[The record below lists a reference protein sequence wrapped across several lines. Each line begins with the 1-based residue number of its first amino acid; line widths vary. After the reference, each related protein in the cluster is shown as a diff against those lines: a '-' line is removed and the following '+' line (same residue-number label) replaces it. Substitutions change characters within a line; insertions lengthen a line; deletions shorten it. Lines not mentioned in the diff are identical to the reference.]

1 MRFRFPAKLR
11 AITAAVMGC
20 SGFLLAIYP
29 EVRAQVPSL
38 QKALTGSSGSK
49 AEAEKPDDVRKRIE
63 GWQQEAREQLNRL
76 ESGGATVALPDG
88 ITASDLDTRRRDLEQ
103 MVVICR
109 AWLKDFDNPK
119 EARENGEK
127 ARVEDAAWTG
137 FKEAPPYSILMLDD
151 LLNERDAIKAKLT
164 SNESS
169 LANLERILSSIVTET
184 KANEEQVSQAMLAVQ
199 KPANGKVEAAKW
211 KLEAAKATSRIL
223 AARAGYLQD
232 GCDTY
237 RERVAATKAELSLV
251 ERKIKTASP
260 HARMT
265 DADLEKVEKASNERK
280 AVLEKETAAAS
291 KRMKSALATRTQA
304 QTAIDALLAETKD
317 GKEPDGAELARFRME
332 VAENRVES
340 LQSITEGLQSLSQLE
355 NIYVN
360 AFKDR
365 ALLLQSKDTEQ
376 RVKALAGLNTISDRL
391 KAWLNVVENDMTTCG
406 ADLSKLESRAA
417 SVTSDDPKFA
427 LFNEQRAAR
436 SEMLANLQRTSQA
449 VETQRKIIRRWIA
462 DHTPKVDDQSI
473 TTRLLLLG
481 TKTWTA
487 VNKIWSFEIMSFED
501 RIVVDGQTITGKIP
515 LTLGMLLRALLFF
528 CIGYWVASRIANRIQ
543 NTIISRGH
551 IAEHQARTLR
561 NWAMIAVSI
570 VLVLG
575 TLSFLKIPLTVFA
588 FFGGALAIGIG
599 FGTQTL
605 IKNFISGLI
614 VLAERKIRVGDTLDV
629 DGIVGTVVEVN
640 TRSSIIRGAD
650 DVETMIPNSIFLEN
664 RVTNWTL
671 SSRKVRRNMRVGV
684 AYGTDPK
691 TVMEILTESAG
702 RHGLICKDPAP
713 IAIFEDFGDNA
724 LVFSLYFWVEI
735 LPGVSAM
742 VITSDLRLMVDK
754 RFHEVGIGIPYPQ
767 RDMHLTTS
775 EPISVRIAGE
785 PE

>member
-20 SGFLLAIYP
+20 SGFLLAIIP

-169 LANLERILSSIVTET
+169 LANLERILASIVTET

-406 ADLSKLESRAA
+406 AELSKLESRAA

-462 DHTPKVDDQSI
+462 DHTPKVDDRSI
-473 TTRLLLLG
+473 TTRFMLLG

-650 DVETMIPNSIFLEN
+650 DVETMIPNSLFLEN

-671 SSRKVRRNMRVGV
+671 SSRKVRRSMRVGV

-702 RHGLICKDPAP
+702 RHGLICKDPSP

-724 LVFSLYFWVEI
+724 LIFTLYFWVE
-735 LPGVSAM
+735 LGPTVSAM
-742 VITSDLRLMVDK
+742 VVTSDLRLMVDK
-754 RFHEVGIGIPYPQ
+754 RFNEVGIGIPYPQ